1 MYQNTHE
8 NMLFGSFWNI
18 TLSLEDMSCYIAVD
32 VKNGHKNC
40 LMLVTDLH
48 HTSKIVT
55 NITIARKAFWNQKMR
70 LCTIVS
76 LFLVDIIFI
85 MLTEAK
91 RKPKNVTTI
100 VIVSCFFKTI
110 ILTNLSFFYWN
121 ESLERL
127 FRARII
133 FFLFWVQWYATDW
146 HAKDWHIL

>member
-121 ESLERL
+121 ESLER
-127 FRARII
+127 
-133 FFLFWVQWYATDW
+133 FLDC
-146 HAKDWHIL
+146 